1 MSNDPQIYGRDDTI
15 LALND
20 AIENLGDHTT
30 GGVFVRYRKALTTLR
45 DSLAAR
51 PIVGVV
57 EGKAVRVGDWLV
69 VKYEA
74 NLPQGITKHESLE
87 FVIPEDADCVTASE
101 FGRCRLPTAADFGGK
116 Q

>member
-1 MSNDPQIYGRDDTI
+1 MNNDPQIYGRDDTI

-30 GGVFVRYRKALTTLR
+30 GGVFVRYRKALTALR

-51 PIVGVV
+51 PIVGEV
-57 EGKAVRVGDWLV
+57 EGKPVRVGDTV
-69 VKYEA
+69 ISVEA
-74 NLPQGITKHESLE
+74 SESLM
-87 FVIPEDADCVTASE
+87 VTSDGMAMTSDGSIYRLKE
-101 FGRCRLPTAADFGGK
+101 CRLPTAADFGGK

>member
-30 GGVFVRYRKALTTLR
+30 GGVFVRYRKALTNLR

-51 PIVGVV
+51 PIVGEVHPLVLGLMRMRKELCGGPGGAVV
-57 EGKAVRVGDWLV
+57 DTRKERWRVQL
-69 VKYEA
+69 
-74 NLPQGITKHESLE
+74 T
-87 FVIPEDADCVTASE
+87 DAIRVLSSS
-101 FGRCRLPTAADFGGK
+101 DFGGK